1 MHVEDGSYLRLKDVT
16 LAYTWKPK
24 RAVKQVRISFTATN
38 LLTWT
43 KYTGYD
49 PEVNSS
55 SSPFVMGVDKGA
67 YPKARS
73 FNFGLEATF

>member
-1 MHVEDGSYLRLKDVT
+1 FVEDGSYLRLKDVT
-16 LAYTWKPK
+16 LAYTLKPK
-24 RAVKQVRISFTATN
+24 KIFKTLRLSFTATN
-38 LLTWT
+38 LLTWS

-49 PEVNSS
+49 PEVNTS

-73 FNFGLEATF
+73 YNFGIEATF